1 MGITAEQVRQFE
13 ADGFV
18 ILDRILDA
26 EHVDKARA
34 AMTRIF
40 RGEYRHDRRP
50 AAFQKPLTTYPEV
63 SPVTK
68 HIVDGRLLDDD
79 LWEVSTDPKIGEMAA
94 RLMRAASVSLVQ
106 DQLFEK
112 SPGGKPIAFHQ
123 DGPYLEFLD
132 PWDTYLTCWIALADT
147 TEDMGPITY
156 IRGSHRWRES
166 AKPSKFGTGDEEDM
180 MEVVEA
186 VRPPGA
192 SLEIVPVVVPAGGG
206 AFHHAMLMHGSYPN
220 RSSRTRYAYALHS
233 VPEDCRANV
242 RAAKPTRYVLE
253 GIEHGEPV
261 AGTYIPIVYPPPA

>member
-1 MGITAEQVRQFE
+1 MRITAEHVRQYDE
-13 ADGFV
+13 DGFV
-18 ILDRILDA
+18 IVDQILTADQV
-26 EHVDKARA
+26 ERARA

-50 AAFQKPLTTYPEV
+50 VAFRQPLRTYPEQ

-68 HIVDGRLLDDD
+68 HIVDGRLLDQD
-79 LWEVSTDPKIGEMAA
+79 LWDISTDARVGEMAA
-94 RLMRAASVSLVQ
+94 ALLRTASVSLVQ

-166 AKPSKFGTGDEEDM
+166 AKPSQFATGDESDM
-180 MEVVEA
+180 MEVVDA

-192 SLEIVPVVVPAGGG
+192 PLDIVPVVVPAGGG

-220 RSSRTRYAYALHS
+220 RSSRTRYAYALL
-233 VPEDCRANV
+233 PAPADCRANV
-242 RAAKPTRYVLE
+242 RAAKPTRYILE
-253 GIEHGEPV
+253 GIEHGAPV
-261 AGTYIPIVYPPPA
+261 VGKHIPVVYPAQA